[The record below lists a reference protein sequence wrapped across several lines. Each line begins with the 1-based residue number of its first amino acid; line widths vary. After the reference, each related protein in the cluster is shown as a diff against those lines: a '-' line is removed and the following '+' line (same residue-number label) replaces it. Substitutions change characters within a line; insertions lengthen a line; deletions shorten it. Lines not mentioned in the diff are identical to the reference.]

1 MLTELCIR
9 NLAVIRETR
18 VALSPGLTIVSG
30 EEGAGKSL
38 LVDAL
43 CLLAGGRASA
53 SMVRNGEPA
62 AYVEGIF
69 CVSPQDSEAAAVLDE
84 AGIEAEA
91 DGTLIVSREILE
103 QGRTVSRVNGR
114 AVPLSLLR
122 ALGERL
128 MDVHSQMEHLSL
140 LNPQRQLDI
149 LDSYAGLLE
158 DRAGLA
164 DRVSLM
170 RGKERKLRALA
181 GEDARNRRD
190 LLEHQVREIE
200 AANVQPGE
208 DEALRLQS
216 EVLQQAESLRE
227 HCYAAYAALYEDD
240 RSAAS
245 LTDTAAGAVR
255 ALAAV
260 DPSLLPYLQALESA
274 RVELEHAA
282 QELSR
287 YADGL
292 ETDSERLQEI
302 TDRLELLRHL
312 KSRYGPRTED
322 VLEFADRCRQE
333 LEAADT
339 LEEHRARLEEERQAL
354 EDDVARRALALSEAR
369 REAAGRLA
377 AAVNVELA
385 HLGMP
390 WARFDVSLRR
400 EEKEDGLPTAQGAYS
415 CSQHGIDAVAFLAAT
430 NPGEPPRPL
439 AQIASGGETCRFM
452 LAVKG
457 TLQANDPVPLQVFDE
472 IDAGIGGRTAHVVG
486 RRLAALARGRQ
497 VICIT
502 HLPQIACCGD
512 NHYRVVKRIEKGQ
525 AVARVEPL
533 DESPRVEELA
543 SMLGVESED
552 HLLRGAEEMLRRAR
566 AAGQSPVAVKS

>member
-1 MLTELCIR
+1 MTELCIR

-18 VALSPGLTIVSG
+18 VALSPGLTILSG

-53 SMVRNGEPA
+53 GMIRNGEHT

-69 CVSPQDSEAAAVLDE
+69 CVSPRDSEAAAVLEE

-103 QGRTVSRVNGR
+103 QGRTVSRVNGK

-128 MDVHSQMEHLSL
+128 MDIHSQMEHLSL
-140 LNPQRQLDI
+140 LDPQRQLDI

-164 DRVSLM
+164 ARVALM
-170 RGKERKLRALA
+170 REKARKLHALA
-181 GEDARNRRD
+181 GEDARNRRR
-190 LLEHQVREIE
+190 LLDHQVREIE
-200 AANVQPGE
+200 AADVQPGE
-208 DEALRLQS
+208 DEALQRQR
-216 EVLQQAESLRE
+216 EVLQQAQSLRQQ
-227 HCYAAYAALYEDD
+227 CYAAYTALYEDD
-240 RSAAS
+240 RSASS
-245 LTDTAAGAVR
+245 LADTAASAVR
-255 ALAAV
+255 ALVAV
-260 DPSLLPYLQALESA
+260 DPSLLPYLQVLESA
-274 RVELEHAA
+274 RADLEHVA
-282 QELSR
+282 QELRR

-292 ETDSERLQEI
+292 DTDPERLREVM
-302 TDRLELLRHL
+302 DRLELLRHL
-312 KSRYGPRTED
+312 KGRYGPGLED
-322 VLEFADRCRQE
+322 VMEFARRCGLE
-333 LEAADT
+333 LEAAEA
-339 LEEHRARLEEERQAL
+339 LEEHKARLDEERRAL

-369 REAAGRLA
+369 REAAARLA
-377 AAVNVELA
+377 AAVNNELA

-400 EEKEDGLPTAQGAYS
+400 EEREDGLPTAQGTYS

-430 NPGEPPRPL
+430 NPGEPLRPL

-452 LAVKG
+452 LAVKSS
-457 TLQANDPVPLQVFDE
+457 LQANDSVPLQVFDE
-472 IDAGIGGRTAHVVG
+472 IDTGIGGRTAHVVG
-486 RRLAALARGRQ
+486 RKLAALARDRQ

-502 HLPQIACCGD
+502 HLPQIACFGN
-512 NHYRVVKRIEKGQ
+512 NHYKVVKRLEKGQ

-543 SMLGVESED
+543 SMLGSEAED
-552 HLLRGAEEMLRRAR
+552 HLLRSAEEMLRRAR
-566 AAGQSPVAVKS
+566 AAGETLVAVKA